1 MPYGLCD
8 FLIKESRMVP
18 TKNPRVS
25 YGLTILEA
33 GGKYRDVVV
42 LTADMMSSFQTSKFA
57 ETYPDRFFNVGVAE
71 QNMAGIAA
79 GMATCGK
86 IPFVNTFSVF
96 ASMRCVEMLRT
107 DIAYPCLNVKV
118 VSCNAGLAVGAG
130 GTTHHSTEDM
140 AIIRSIANF
149 TLIVPGDSQ
158 EIYRAVMASIHY
170 QGPVYIRIGRLDMED
185 LYEGGA
191 EFQIG
196 KANQLRDGK
205 DITLAA
211 CGYMVSPALRA
222 AERLESQ
229 KVSARVLNV
238 HTIKPLDEEA
248 ILKAARETRGIVV
261 AEEHTVI
268 GGLGGAV
275 AELVTGEYPTQ
286 VRRVGIN
293 DTFCGIGPTE
303 ELMTHHGLTEDG
315 IFKQAMEIMRR
326 TA

>member
-1 MPYGLCD
+1 MPYALCD
-8 FLIKESRMVP
+8 FLIEESRMVP

-33 GGKYRDVVV
+33 GGRYRDVVV
-42 LTADMMSSFQTSKFA
+42 LTADMMSSFQTAKFA

-71 QNMAGIAA
+71 QNMVGIAA
-79 GMATCGK
+79 GLATCGK
-86 IPFVNTFSVF
+86 IPFVNTFSCF
-96 ASMRCVEMLRT
+96 ASMRALEMLRT

-149 TLIVPGDSQ
+149 TLVVPGDSQ

-170 QGPVYIRIGRLDMED
+170 QGPVYIRIGRLDMGD
-185 LYEGGA
+185 LYEGDA

-196 KANQLRDGK
+196 KANQLREGN

-211 CGYMVSPALRA
+211 CGYMVSPAVRA
-222 AERLESQ
+222 AERLASE

-248 ILKAARETRGIVV
+248 ILKAARETKGIVV

-268 GGLGGAV
+268 GGLGGAI
-275 AELVTGEYPTQ
+275 AELVTGEYPTH
-286 VRRVGIN
+286 VRRVGIK
-293 DTFCGIGPTE
+293 DRFCGIGPTE
-303 ELMTHHGLTEDG
+303 ELMAYHGLTEDE
-315 IFKQAMEIMRR
+315 IFKQAMDVLRR
-326 TA
+326 PN

>member
-1 MPYGLCD
+1 
-8 FLIKESRMVP
+8 MVP
-18 TKNPRVS
+18 TRNPRVS

-33 GGKYRDVVV
+33 GGKYKDVVV

-86 IPFVNTFSVF
+86 IPFINTFSVF

-107 DIAYPCLNVKV
+107 DIAYPSLNVKV

-158 EIYRAVMASIHY
+158 EVYRAVMASIHHE
-170 QGPVYIRIGRLDMED
+170 GPVYIRLGRLDMED
-185 LYEGGA
+185 LPGGNA

-196 KANQLRDGK
+196 KANQLRDGD

-211 CGYMVSPALRA
+211 CGYMVYPALKA
-222 AERLESQ
+222 AERLASE
-229 KVSARVLNV
+229 KISARVLNV
-238 HTIKPLDEEA
+238 HTVKPLDEEA
-248 ILKAARETRGIVV
+248 ILKAVWETKGIVV

-275 AELVTGEYPTQ
+275 AELVTQEYPTR
-286 VRRVGIN
+286 VRRVGIQ
-293 DTFCGIGPTE
+293 DKFCGIGPTE
-303 ELMTHHGLTEDG
+303 ELMAFHGLTEEG
-315 IFKQAMEIMRR
+315 IFKEAMEILRR
-326 TA
+326 AS

>member
-1 MPYGLCD
+1 
-8 FLIKESRMVP
+8 MVP

-33 GGKYRDVVV
+33 GAKYKDVVV
-42 LTADMMSSFQTSKFA
+42 LTADMMSSFQTAKFA

-71 QNMAGIAA
+71 QNMVGIAA
-79 GMATCGK
+79 GLATCGK
-86 IPFVNTFSVF
+86 IPFVNTFSCF
-96 ASMRCVEMLRT
+96 ASMRALEMLRT
-107 DIAYPCLNVKV
+107 DVAYPCLNVQV

-149 TLIVPGDSQ
+149 TLIVPGDAQ

-170 QGPVYIRIGRLDMED
+170 PGPVYIRIGRLDMEKI
-185 LYEGGA
+185 YEGEV

-196 KANQLRDGK
+196 KANQLREGREV
-205 DITLAA
+205 TLVA
-211 CGYMVSPALRA
+211 CGYMVYPAMKA
-222 AERLESQ
+222 AEKLKLQ
-229 KVSARVLNV
+229 KVSTRVLNV
-238 HTIKPLDEEA
+238 LTIKPLDEEA

-268 GGLGGAV
+268 GGLGGAI
-275 AELVTGEYPTQ
+275 AELVTEEYPTQ
-286 VRRVGIN
+286 VRRVGIK

-303 ELMTHHGLTEDG
+303 ELMAHHGLTEDE
-315 IFKQAMEIMRR
+315 IFKQAMEVLHRQN
-326 TA
+326 